1 MVLFYRKKIIFIVLS
16 AVLVTASLLFTSFS
30 SAASSTAHAKTTSQT
45 EWAYVA
51 NNGSRSVTII
61 DTKTKKEITTIPV
74 EKGPDSI
81 AVTSNGKK
89 AYVLNRGSHSI
100 SVIDAQNKK
109 VTATILL
116 DETMVHV
123 AAITQDEKYVYV
135 AGHGT
140 LSIIDIEKEKV
151 VKKLRLGDYN
161 YVVATAPDGK
171 QVYLAS
177 LGKISVIDTEKQEIC
192 KTISLEGDYM
202 PYAVT
207 FSPNGKRAYAAI
219 EQAVLVI
226 DTEQEKVIHTIPITG
241 SLFTA
246 YEAVTSPN
254 GNYIYVAGRN
264 NTSSQVLVVNAK
276 TYSIIKTIHVKEDPL
291 GMDITSDGKEV
302 YITNCDHDV
311 ISVLDTQT
319 YRVRHSIPV
328 GSQPSQVTIATSPE

>member
-1 MVLFYRKKIIFIVLS
+1 MVLFYRKKITSIVLG
-16 AVLVTASLLFTSFS
+16 AVLVTASLLFTSSS

-61 DTKTKKEITTIPV
+61 DTKTKKEVATIPV

-81 AVTSNGKK
+81 AVTSDGKK

-100 SVIDAQNKK
+100 SVIDAQSKK
-109 VTATILL
+109 VTTTIPL

-151 VKKLRLGDYN
+151 IKKLRLGDYN
-161 YVVATAPDGK
+161 YVVATTPDGK

-177 LGKISVIDTEKQEIC
+177 LGKISVIDVETQEIC

-202 PYAVT
+202 PYAIT
-207 FSPNGKRAYAAI
+207 FAPDGKRAYAAI

-226 DTEQEKVIHTIPITG
+226 DTEQEKVIHTIPVTG
-241 SLFTA
+241 SLFTP

-254 GNYIYVAGRN
+254 GSRIYVTGRN
-264 NTSSQVLVVNAK
+264 NTSSQILVINAK
-276 TYSIIKTIHVKEDPL
+276 THSIIKMIHVKEDPL
-291 GMDITSDGKEV
+291 GMDITSDGKEIYV
-302 YITNCDHDV
+302 TNCDHDV
-311 ISVLDTQT
+311 VSVLDTQT
-319 YRVRHSIPV
+319 YRVRNSIPV